1 MEIAICKNEGVEK
14 FEQLEFGPFLRH
26 PLVLHYFS
34 VNADMAVFKITSE
47 EIVSY
52 LVEFM
57 DIHKKTKNVKVEQL
71 LDFIAKKRSVS
82 GREKLGVRIQNL
94 GYAILL
100 YSKTLMY

>member
-1 MEIAICKNEGVEK
+1 MEIAICKSESVEK

-26 PLVLHYFS
+26 PLVLHYFP

-57 DIHKKTKNVKVEQL
+57 EIHKKTKNVQVEQL

-94 GYAILL
+94 GYVILL